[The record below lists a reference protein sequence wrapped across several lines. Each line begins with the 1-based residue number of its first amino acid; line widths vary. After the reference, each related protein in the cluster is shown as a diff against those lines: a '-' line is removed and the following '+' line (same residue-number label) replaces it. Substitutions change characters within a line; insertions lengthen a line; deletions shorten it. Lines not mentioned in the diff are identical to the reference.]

1 MGDCVK
7 MMTNED
13 RLGRVQRARRMD
25 ASECRCKD
33 MAQCKRAKVQAAE
46 VLKTNAE
53 CCWKLKMAAKEL
65 NAKQLGSA
73 SPDTQATASRVI
85 QRHAHAH
92 AVSACAGQERE
103 PLLHARRG

>member
-1 MGDCVK
+1 
-7 MMTNED
+7 
-13 RLGRVQRARRMD
+13 
-25 ASECRCKD
+25 
-33 MAQCKRAKVQAAE
+33 
-46 VLKTNAE
+46 
-53 CCWKLKMAAKEL
+53 MAAKEL